1 MQPSQSHKS
10 KAAGF
15 TEKNLAWYLQGNKQQ
30 KCRIHYQLS
39 DLTKKKIKILSD
51 PGFSNSCLAYVPLVG
66 INADLM
72 VGIKNPSDFV
82 MGQEAC
88 LGSYL

>member
-1 MQPSQSHKS
+1 MPVFLSLENPI
-10 KAAGF
+10 F
-15 TEKNLAWYLQGNKQQ
+15 E
-30 KCRIHYQLS
+30 CRIHYQLS

-72 VGIKNPSDFV
+72 VGIKNLSDFV